1 MKRKELEE
9 FKKRWEENLGG
20 LGEMLNSPWFAVSI
34 KYDEAE
40 KNKCCIKLGQ
50 YVLRYWA
57 QLHGVDLSPYGDK
70 EITTDEFKQAV
81 TKAQTEMKTDF
92 EGGEGN
98 AENNILDQLKRRLN
112 IILFGTTKPEED
124 QKIKLGKNDLLS
136 ASNVVFFDELLKTD
150 VGDLK
155 TIIDDREI
163 GNITG
168 AQKKH
173 VHIEYEEHNKRK
185 KQEIELDDYYKE
197 MIVRGLRS
205 LEKNEWI
212 KTSLKRT
219 AQSRLDSLYPPE
231 TPDEVEEDSYL
242 TECGGWI
249 VFNEL
254 DLELRLCEKHFPRA
268 NLVNAQ
274 STKSAGLKTSKR
286 RSIVEMVQKLKKY
299 VPIVVCGDVLYYYNG
314 YYYEAIGL
322 EKLIKLYRKYVD
334 YDLNNEPSL
343 YAYKD
348 LYQCCTTDPELERS
362 EPENQSIHAPLE
374 NGVYDLMKKELKPH
388 DPRRLIFTYIKASYD
403 ESAECSM

>member
-1 MKRKELEE
+1 M
-9 FKKRWEENLGG
+9 
-20 LGEMLNSPWFAVSI
+20 
-34 KYDEAE
+34 
-40 KNKCCIKLGQ
+40 
-50 YVLRYWA
+50 
-57 QLHGVDLSPYGDK
+57 
-70 EITTDEFKQAV
+70 
-81 TKAQTEMKTDF
+81 
-92 EGGEGN
+92 
-98 AENNILDQLKRRLN
+98 
-112 IILFGTTKPEED
+112 
-124 QKIKLGKNDLLS
+124 LS

-254 DLELRLCEKHFPRA
+254 DLELRLCEKNFPRA
-268 NLVNAQ
+268 NLVNRETYDKILEA
-274 STKSAGLKTSKR
+274 L
-286 RSIVEMVQKLKKY
+286 VECNEKVIDCVSELCEIDCKM
-299 VPIVVCGDVLYYYNG
+299 NG
-314 YYYEAIGL
+314 TNIEDCL
-322 EKLIKLYRKYVD
+322 
-334 YDLNNEPSL
+334 
-343 YAYKD
+343 
-348 LYQCCTTDPELERS
+348 
-362 EPENQSIHAPLE
+362 
-374 NGVYDLMKKELKPH
+374 
-388 DPRRLIFTYIKASYD
+388 
-403 ESAECSM
+403 